1 MSRFLLIFFALAT
14 VLLGTLTFRSGRIP
28 VPFSPDPRPAL
39 SAQGN
44 GVSIPNDRVRF
55 TVTPQPVRAM
65 KPLLFHVNLQ
75 NYGEPQSVMVDLSM
89 PKMYM
94 GMNQVTMK
102 KSSPGV
108 YEGVGI
114 IPICPTGLKL
124 WQASVIIDNQVAG
137 SFFFDV
143 LY

>member
-14 VLLGTLTFRSGRIP
+14 VLLGTLVLLSGRLP
-28 VPFSPDPRPAL
+28 VRFLSDSRPAL
-39 SAQGN
+39 SVKEN
-44 GVSIPNDRVRF
+44 VVPIPNDRVRF
-55 TVTPQPVRAM
+55 SVTPQPVRAM

-89 PKMYM
+89 PNMYM
-94 GMNQVTMK
+94 GMNRVTMK

-108 YEGVGI
+108 YEGMGI

-137 SFFFDV
+137 NFFFDV
-143 LY
+143 RY